1 VHVVLYRDIHI
12 SFLLR
17 IPRLPTFLNVLIP
30 EGFAVTKTLP
40 KKMKKMNNICRIQIM
55 VSNWVGAG
63 TDSVRLYGAIEQALK
78 EMEALLKIVE

>member
-1 VHVVLYRDIHI
+1 
-12 SFLLR
+12 
-17 IPRLPTFLNVLIP
+17 
-30 EGFAVTKTLP
+30 
-40 KKMKKMNNICRIQIM
+40 MKKMNNICRIQIM